1 MILQLP
7 RETGAP
13 SFYSHEFP
21 IINKETTQN
30 TMITSAHAESNIMK
44 QRKTVEQ
51 YEQTME
57 QRQQQ
62 SNINN
67 KMKKV
72 HCARNIRPQTE
83 SQNELFILVYSSS
96 A

>member
-1 MILQLP
+1 MI
-7 RETGAP
+7 
-13 SFYSHEFP
+13 S
-21 IINKETTQN
+21 
-30 TMITSAHAESNIMK
+30 SAHAGSKIMK

-72 HCARNIRPQTE
+72 HCARNK
-83 SQNELFILVYSSS
+83 N
-96 A
+96 